1 MNDEFI
7 FVIRKLVIGR
17 NQTIMLSS
25 FIIKRPHIT
34 ERSTALGEFGKYV
47 FMVAPRATKPEIRKA
62 VKEIYKVEVASVNV
76 VNRAGKRKRFGGTM
90 QGRQDGYRKAIVTL
104 KEGQKIDLR

>member
-1 MNDEFI
+1 MA
-7 FVIRKLVIGR
+7 
-17 NQTIMLSS
+17 SS

-34 ERSTALGEFGKYV
+34 ERSTDLQALGQYV
-47 FMVAPRATKPEIRKA
+47 FVVATGATKPEIKKA

-76 VNRAGKRKRFGGTM
+76 INRPGKRKRFGGRMHGT
-90 QGRQDGYRKAIVTL
+90 QQSYRKAIVTL